1 MSNLRTG
8 KYGQYYGSYYNESK
22 ALTTAQMRV
31 NAKYIYSYLLDKGW
45 TVNAIAGLLGNM
57 QHESA
62 INPGRWQSNKVNN
75 MSGGY
80 GLVQWTKASKYIN
93 WCSEHGYSD
102 PSEMDANL
110 ARIIWELENNQQY
123 YKTSTYPL
131 TFREFTKSTE
141 SPYYLACAF
150 AWNYERSHT
159 VLYGSESAKE
169 SLRQKRGGSANTWYE
184 YLTGTTPTPPDDG
197 EDDSE
202 DNEPGERP
210 PYVGGQSKRMSL
222 LLLVAASKRRGM

>member
-8 KYGQYYGSYYNESK
+8 KYGQYYGSYYDGSK
-22 ALTTAQMRV
+22 SLTTSQMRV
-31 NAKYIYSYLLDKGW
+31 NATYIFSYLKDKGW
-45 TVNAIAGLLGNM
+45 STNAIAGLLGNM

-62 INPGRWQSNKVNN
+62 INPGRWQSNKVGA

-80 GLVQWTKASKYIN
+80 GLVQWTPASKYIN
-93 WCSEHGYSD
+93 WCTSMGKSD
-102 PSEMDANL
+102 PSEMDNNL
-110 ARIIWELENNQQY
+110 DRLIYELENGKQY
-123 YKTSTYPL
+123 YKTSAYPL
-131 TFREFTKSTE
+131 TFKQFVKSEE

-159 VLYGSESAKE
+159 VLYGSDSAKE

-184 YLTGTTPTPPDDG
+184 YLTGVTPTPPGDG

-202 DNEPGERP
+202 NNEPNDRP
-210 PYVGGQSKRMSL
+210 PYIGGQSKKMSL
-222 LLLVAASKRRGM
+222 LLLVAASKRRVM